1 MKKTAVLLALA
12 LAMSL
17 VAAQSILGDTST
29 GVKGGVSQLCS
40 DLYTLMP
47 VAAMLM
53 VVFAG
58 VIYASGQMMGA
69 ETRARANVWAT
80 AALTGALI
88 AILIV
93 TVAKPVLQ
101 AIYHQNG
108 FEIQCGNPLGGG
120 YSP

>member
-1 MKKTAVLLALA
+1 MGKLGVFLALL
-12 LAMSL
+12 LAMSI
-17 VAAQSILGDTST
+17 VAAQTQSMLT
-29 GVKGGVSQLCS
+29 GVQRTVSQLCS

-47 VAAMLM
+47 VVAMLM

-108 FEIQCGNPLGGG
+108 FEIQCGNPLVGE
-120 YSP
+120 YST